1 MTTPLKTVHTD
12 RYLVE
17 LWDNTNYD
25 KVKRP
30 RRLTI
35 KVRPSPSTAHVL
47 QAVHLFTTVAAAD
60 EAFARYANAAVP
72 TNPTTPTP
80 KTKRGKR

>member
-17 LWDNTNYD
+17 LWDNAAAD
-25 KVKRP
+25 AKRP
-30 RRLTI
+30 RRLTV
-35 KVRPSPSTAHVL
+35 KVRWTPNTAHAL
-47 QAVHLFTTVAAAD
+47 QAVHLFTTTAAAD
-60 EAFARYANAAVP
+60 EAFARYADAAVP